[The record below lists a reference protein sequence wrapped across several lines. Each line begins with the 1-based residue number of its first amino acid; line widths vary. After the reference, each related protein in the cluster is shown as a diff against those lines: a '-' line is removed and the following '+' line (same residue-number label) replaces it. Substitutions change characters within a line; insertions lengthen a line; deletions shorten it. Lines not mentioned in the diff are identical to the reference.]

1 MRFLVR
7 EFKSVSGESVAVLVN
22 DQGSPFFWTNVFAV
36 SDYRNTGKSPRTIS
50 KVLRTLAMAH
60 TWAES
65 HELDLD
71 KALSVGELITV
82 EQAESLAHFL
92 RLNACNQQ
100 MAVSKTRNPVVMDKI
115 VSLERLQGY
124 RKSEKSKVVAV
135 SAFEAATRIRWVI
148 KYIKWHM
155 ERRLGSLDRARKD
168 STLIKEVGN
177 IVVSRLEALT
187 PKVRQTSVDEERLE
201 GISDEACAI
210 AEDLFRPGS
219 ESNPFTPGFH
229 QERNYLIWRFLY
241 ETGMRREELQS
252 ILVEKVDYSQRRVQI
267 TKSKTLKRTVPI
279 SELLALKFH
288 DFILN
293 HWSKISPRLRKHG
306 FLFTTEKGG
315 HIGLN
320 TINLIFRTA
329 RNSNDDLPDFLAPH
343 VMRRTWNDRFLEL
356 GDIQQERSGR
366 SIDGQA
372 IQNRLQG
379 WRDNSNMRERYGKR
393 VIRKKADKIAEKLAN
408 ELTEKNSEKH

>member
-1 MRFLVR
+1 MEFFVR
-7 EFKSVSGESVAVLVN
+7 EFKSVSGELVAVLVN
-22 DQGSPFFWTNVFAV
+22 DQGSPFFWSNVFVV
-36 SDYRNTGKSPRTIS
+36 SDYRNTGKSPRTGS

-60 TWAES
+60 TWAAS
-65 HELDLD
+65 HEIDLD
-71 KALSVGELITV
+71 KALSVGNLITV

-100 MAVSKTRNPVVMDKI
+100 KAVSKTRNPVVMDKI
-115 VSLERLQGY
+115 VSLETLQGY

-168 STLIKEVGN
+168 STLMKEVGD
-177 IVVSRLEALT
+177 IVVSKLEALT
-187 PKVRQTSVDEERLE
+187 PKVKQTSVDEERLE
-201 GISDEACAI
+201 GISHEACAI
-210 AEDLFRPGS
+210 TEQLFRPGS

-315 HIGLN
+315 HLGLN

-329 RNSNDDLPDFLAPH
+329 RNSNADLPDFLAPH

-356 GDIQQERSGR
+356 EDIQQERSGR
-366 SIDGQA
+366 SVDGQA

-379 WRDNSNMRERYGKR
+379 WRDNSNMRERYGKG
-393 VIRKKADKIAEKLAN
+393 VIRKNADKIAQKLAN
-408 ELTEKNSEKH
+408 DLTEKNSDKH

>member
-1 MRFLVR
+1 MEFFVR
-7 EFKSVSGESVAVLVN
+7 EFKSVSGESMAALVN
-22 DQGSPFFWTNVFAV
+22 DQGSPFFWSNVFVV
-36 SDYRNTGKSPRTIS
+36 SDYRNTGKSPRTSS

-60 TWAES
+60 KLADS
-65 HELDLD
+65 QGFDLD

-92 RLNACNQQ
+92 RLNAENQEL
-100 MAVSKTRNPVVMDKI
+100 AVSKSSHSIVRNKV
-115 VSLERLQGY
+115 VSLEWRQGY
-124 RKSEKSKVVAV
+124 RKTEGPAVVAV

-148 KYIKWHM
+148 KYIEWHI

-168 STLIKEVGN
+168 SSLIKIVGDV
-177 IVVSRLEALT
+177 VVSKLRALT
-187 PKVRQTSVDEERLE
+187 PRYSQTSVDEERLE
-201 GISDEACAI
+201 GISNEECAI

-241 ETGMRREELQS
+241 ETGMRREELQA
-252 ILVEKVDYSQRRVQI
+252 ILVEKVDYSLRRVQI

-293 HWSKISPRLRKHG
+293 HWSKIPPRLRKHG
-306 FLFTTEKGG
+306 FLFTTKKGE
-315 HIGLN
+315 HLGLN
-320 TINLIFRTA
+320 SINLIFRTA
-329 RNSNDDLPDFLAPH
+329 RRSNDDLPDFLAPH
-343 VMRRTWNDRFLEL
+343 VMRRTWNDRFLNL
-356 GDIQQERSGR
+356 DDVKQEQSGKFAG
-366 SIDGQA
+366 GQA

-379 WRDNSNMRERYGKR
+379 WGNNSKMGERYGKG
-393 VIRKKADKIAEKLAN
+393 VIRKNSDKIAEKLAN
-408 ELTEKNSEKH
+408 ELTEKNDPKK